1 MIELALTHY
10 NALKFVHVLSAV
22 VWVGGAS
29 TVQVYAF
36 LAMRTNDPFKI
47 ASFASDTEF
56 VGMRIFLPASLI
68 LLVSGIF
75 TIHDS
80 IGAWSYSQG
89 WVQFG
94 LVVIALSILVGAGYL
109 GPEAGRIGKAT
120 ERDGVDSPE
129 VQAREYDINI
139 GGFSDT
145 GKFDKQSLANLK
157 RSFVDLKL
165 VDTPPDM
172 SKLYTEKFLPKS

>member
-1 MIELALTHY
+1 
-10 NALKFVHVLSAV
+10 
-22 VWVGGAS
+22 
-29 TVQVYAF
+29 
-36 LAMRTNDPFKI
+36 
-47 ASFASDTEF
+47 
-56 VGMRIFLPASLI
+56 MRIFLPASLI

-80 IGAWSYSQG
+80 VGAWSYSQG

-129 VQAREYDINI
+129 VQARIKRIFLVSRIELVLLLAVV
-139 GGFSDT
+139 
-145 GKFDKQSLANLK
+145 FDMVVK
-157 RSFVDLKL
+157 
-165 VDTPPDM
+165 PGM
-172 SKLYTEKFLPKS
+172 

>member
-10 NALKFVHVLSAV
+10 NALKFVHVLSAA
-22 VWVGGAS
+22 VWVGGACI
-29 TVQVYAF
+29 VQVYGL
-36 LAMRTNDPFKI
+36 LASRTNDPYKI
-47 ASFASDTEF
+47 ASFANDTEF

-94 LVVIALSILVGAGYL
+94 LVVIVLSILVGAGYL
-109 GPEAGRIGKAT
+109 GPEAGRIATAT

-129 VQAREYDINI
+129 VQARIRRIFLISRIELV
-139 GGFSDT
+139 FLLAVV
-145 GKFDKQSLANLK
+145 FDMVVK
-157 RSFVDLKL
+157 
-165 VDTPPDM
+165 PGM
-172 SKLYTEKFLPKS
+172 

>member
-1 MIELALTHY
+1 MIELAFTHY

-22 VWVGGAS
+22 VWVGGAC

-36 LAMRTNDPFKI
+36 LATRTNDPLKI
-47 ASFASDTEF
+47 ASFAGDTEF

-80 IGAWSYSQG
+80 VGAWSYSQG

-94 LVVIALSILVGAGYL
+94 LIVIALSILVGAGFL

-120 ERDGVDSPE
+120 ERDGVESHE
-129 VQAREYDINI
+129 VQARIRRIFLVSRIELVLLLVVV
-139 GGFSDT
+139 
-145 GKFDKQSLANLK
+145 FDMVVK
-157 RSFVDLKL
+157 
-165 VDTPPDM
+165 PGM
-172 SKLYTEKFLPKS
+172 

>member
-1 MIELALTHY
+1 MIELALNHY

-22 VWVGGAS
+22 VWVGGAA
-29 TVQVYAF
+29 TVQVYAL
-36 LAMRTNDPFKI
+36 LALRTNDPFKI
-47 ASFASDTEF
+47 ASFAGDTEF

-80 IGAWSYSQG
+80 TGAWSYSQG

-120 ERDGVDSPE
+120 ERLGVDAPE
-129 VQAREYDINI
+129 VQARIRRIFLVSRIELV
-139 GGFSDT
+139 FLLAVV
-145 GKFDKQSLANLK
+145 FDMVVK
-157 RSFVDLKL
+157 
-165 VDTPPDM
+165 PGM
-172 SKLYTEKFLPKS
+172 